1 MTTLDR
7 PAGTTDGPGVVPR
20 HATTGGRARPDITG
34 ARPLVPDLDGEVV
47 PAGVRPA
54 TSGSGPAG
62 GIGR

>member
-1 MTTLDR
+1 MTTPDR
-7 PAGTTDGPGVVPR
+7 PAGTTGGPMHP
-20 HATTGGRARPDITG
+20 
-34 ARPLVPDLDGEVV
+34 GEVV